1 MFDQVMID
9 GPGSS
14 SPSDGSGSNRN
25 PSAAGR
31 VWGLTKGCS
40 SATATGRGEA
50 ADSGELNE
58 GRHGRSGSREAD
70 LHDNSGGAQSGLQK
84 VIVLVSLG
92 QEKGAG

>member
-14 SPSDGSGSNRN
+14 SPSDGSGSNKN
-25 PSAAGR
+25 PSKVGR

-40 SATATGRGEA
+40 PAMATGRGEA
-50 ADSGELNE
+50 VDSGELNE

-70 LHDNSGGAQSGLQK
+70 LHDNSGGARSGLQK
-84 VIVLVSLG
+84 VVVSASLG